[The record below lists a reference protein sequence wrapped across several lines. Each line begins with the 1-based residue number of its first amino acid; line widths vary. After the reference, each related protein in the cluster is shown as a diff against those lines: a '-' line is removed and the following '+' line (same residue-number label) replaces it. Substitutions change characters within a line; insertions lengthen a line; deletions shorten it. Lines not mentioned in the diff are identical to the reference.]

1 MTTTIVGV
9 YDVGE
14 LRTQIQNNFNE
25 TDWNQFRHRQETFK
39 VHRKTNTIPFIWQD
53 SRGRTIYKEN
63 IEKIGSHLDR
73 IFAQLKYW
81 YPRIQDPFIYKA
93 MLARLPP
100 GESIPQHV
108 DSDRLLRICHRIH
121 LPITTSPDIRF
132 LPENIHLKV
141 GTLYELDN
149 TKIHGVVNN
158 SHDVY
163 RIHLIMDIQE
173 KNIQTLEKNIQPSEK
188 TMQTLVKNIQPPE
201 KNMQTLEKNIQPSE
215 KNMQTLV
222 KNIQPPEKNMQTL
235 EKNMQTLEKNIQ
247 PSEKNMQTLEKN
259 IQPPE
264 NNMHPLKFVHISK
277 TGGLAIA
284 AIDKRLCWGIND
296 KWFTSNGGFHRP
308 PREIESFHVIKN
320 MYTLFTVVRHPYDRM
335 VSEYYCNVKGIRT
348 GRGTVD
354 DFNKFIQRGI
364 GFANQHKH
372 QHFIPQ
378 SMYTHDEEGNQ
389 IIPHILRFSHL
400 VNDVNQLLDEY
411 GYSVRM
417 DRTPVNA
424 APCYKRFTPA
434 DFSDETK
441 NLIDSYYADDF
452 RLLSIYF

>member
-14 LRTQIQNNFNE
+14 LREQIQNNFTE
-25 TDWNQFRHRQETFK
+25 TDWNRFHHRQEKFK
-39 VHRKTNTIPFIWQD
+39 VHRKTKTIPFIWQD
-53 SRGRTIYKEN
+53 SCGRTIYRDN
-63 IEKIGSHLDR
+63 IKKIGSHLDR
-73 IFAQLKYW
+73 ILAQLKHW

-108 DSDRLLRICHRIH
+108 DSDYLLRTCHRIH
-121 LPITTSPDIRF
+121 LPIITSPDIRF
-132 LPENIHLKV
+132 LPGNVHLKV

-149 TKIHGVVNN
+149 TKVHGVVNN
-158 SHDVY
+158 SNDIS

-173 KNIQTLEKNIQPSEK
+173 KNIHSQEKNI
-188 TMQTLVKNIQPPE
+188 
-201 KNMQTLEKNIQPSE
+201 
-215 KNMQTLV
+215 
-222 KNIQPPEKNMQTL
+222 
-235 EKNMQTLEKNIQ
+235 
-247 PSEKNMQTLEKN
+247 
-259 IQPPE
+259 
-264 NNMHPLKFVHISK
+264 HPLKFVHISK

-284 AIDKRLCWGIND
+284 AIDKTLCWGIND

-308 PREIESFHVIKN
+308 PREIESFQDIKN

-348 GRGTVD
+348 GRGTVS
-354 DFNKFIQRGI
+354 DFNIFIQRRI
-364 GFANQHKH
+364 ALAKSQQLKN

-400 VNDVNQLLDEY
+400 VNDVNQLLEKY

-417 DRTPVNA
+417 NRTPVNA
-424 APCYKRFTPA
+424 APCYKRFTPK

-441 NLIDSYYADDF
+441 ELIDSYYADDF
-452 RLLSIYF
+452 RLLSTYF